1 MLSLVVKIGDTVK
14 IEGVGTIHVE
24 ERSGRS
30 VRLGFE
36 TPLGPI
42 TIQKRDDD
50 SSPVLTRRQA
60 AMDQF

>member
-1 MLSLVVKIGDTVK
+1 MLRLVVKVGDTVK

-36 TPLGPI
+36 TALGPI
-42 TIQKRDDD
+42 TIQKRDDEGLLA
-50 SSPVLTRRQA
+50 LTRRQA

>member
-50 SSPVLTRRQA
+50 GSPVLTRRQA

>member
-1 MLSLVVKIGDTVK
+1 MLRLVVKVGDTVK

-36 TPLGPI
+36 TPMGPI
-42 TIQKRDDD
+42 TIQKRDDEGL
-50 SSPVLTRRQA
+50 PALTRRQA
-60 AMDQF
+60 AVDQF

>member
-1 MLSLVVKIGDTVK
+1 MLRLVVKVGDTVK

-36 TPLGPI
+36 TPMGPI
-42 TIQKRDDD
+42 TIQKRDDERLLA
-50 SSPVLTRRQA
+50 LTRRQA

>member
-1 MLSLVVKIGDTVK
+1 MLRLVVKVGDTVK

-50 SSPVLTRRQA
+50 GSPVLTRRQA
-60 AMDQF
+60 AMDQL

>member
-1 MLSLVVKIGDTVK
+1 MLSLEVRVGDTVK

-24 ERSGRS
+24 EKSGRR

-42 TIQKRDDD
+42 TIQKRDDEG
-50 SSPVLTRRQA
+50 SPVLTRRQA

>member
-1 MLSLVVKIGDTVK
+1 MLRLVVKVGDTVK

-42 TIQKRDDD
+42 TIQKRDDEGLLE
-50 SSPVLTRRQA
+50 LTRRKA

>member
-42 TIQKRDDD
+42 TIQKRDDEGT
-50 SSPVLTRRQA
+50 PVLTRRQRL
-60 AMDQF
+60 DQF

>member
-1 MLSLVVKIGDTVK
+1 MLRLVVKVGDTVK

-42 TIQKRDDD
+42 TIQKRDDE
-50 SSPVLTRRQA
+50 SLPALTRRQA

>member
-1 MLSLVVKIGDTVK
+1 MLRLVVKVGDTVK

-30 VRLGFE
+30 VRLGFD

-42 TIQKRDDD
+42 TLQKRDDEGLLA
-50 SSPVLTRRQA
+50 LTRRQA

>member
-42 TIQKRDDD
+42 TIQKRDDEG
-50 SSPVLTRRQA
+50 LLALMRRQA

>member
-42 TIQKRDDD
+42 TIQKRDDEGL
-50 SSPVLTRRQA
+50 PALTRRQA